1 MKTIIVTRHPA
12 LVEYLRE
19 ARIVEGKE
27 SIEVLSHVDN
37 PELIR
42 GKHVFGVLPLHL
54 AAFAASITEVPL
66 SIPAEMRGKELTLE
80 EVRQFAGQP
89 VEYVVNTF
97 DRIVAAAKYADNS
110 CGMEAGDIV
119 MSLAK

>member
-19 ARIVEGKE
+19 VGIVEGKNVQ
-27 SIEVLSHVDN
+27 VLSHVDS

-42 GKHVFGVLPLHL
+42 GKHVIGVLPLRL
-54 AAFAASITEVPL
+54 AALAATITEIPL
-66 SIPAEMRGKELTLE
+66 ELPAEMRGRELTLE
-80 EVRQFAGQP
+80 QVRQFAGQP

-97 DRIVAAAKYADNS
+97 DRVVSAAKVADNVA
-110 CGMEAGDIV
+110 GLEAGDIV